1 MKGRRPG
8 TLTELQLQQ
17 KKESRDKIVAAANA
31 LFARCSYISTSIE
44 DIAREA
50 GISRVTFYK
59 HFKNK
64 LEVAIGILD
73 RYASHMI
80 DDYGSLGRYRDPDT
94 AQIAAWI
101 KRILALWR
109 SQRDSMDTL
118 ASLVRQDA
126 QIGARRTRAYTR
138 TIARLGDGIPAF
150 AVAASGTNEEAHI
163 RAHLLLIEL
172 ENLCYELVISEWPVN
187 EDMAVNVLAE
197 HFRDFIE
204 RTTGPA

>member
-17 KKESRDKIVAAANA
+17 KKASRDKIVAAADA

-59 HFKNK
+59 HFKSK

-73 RYASHMI
+73 HYAVHMI

-101 KRILALWR
+101 KHILNLWR

-138 TIARLGDGIPAF
+138 TIARLGEGIPAF

-172 ENLCYELVISEWPVN
+172 ENLCYELVISEWPVS
-187 EDMAVNVLAE
+187 EDVAVHVLAE

-204 RTTGPA
+204 RTAVPA

>member
-73 RYASHMI
+73 QYASHMI

>member
-17 KKESRDKIVAAANA
+17 KKESRAKIVAAANA

-94 AQIAAWI
+94 AQIATWI
-101 KRILALWR
+101 KHILALWR

-150 AVAASGTNEEAHI
+150 AVAASGTNKEAHI

>member
-17 KKESRDKIVAAANA
+17 KKASRDKIVAAADA

-59 HFKNK
+59 HFKSK
-64 LEVAIGILD
+64 LEVAISILD
-73 RYASHMI
+73 QYAVHMI

-101 KRILALWR
+101 KHILTLWR

-138 TIARLGDGIPAF
+138 TIARLGEGIPAF

-172 ENLCYELVISEWPVN
+172 ENLCYELVISEWPVS
-187 EDMAVNVLAE
+187 EDVAVNVLAE

-204 RTTGPA
+204 RTAVPA

>member
-17 KKESRDKIVAAANA
+17 KKESRAKIVAAANA

-94 AQIAAWI
+94 AQIATWI
-101 KRILALWR
+101 KHRLALWR

-150 AVAASGTNEEAHI
+150 AVAASGTNKEAHI

>member
-17 KKESRDKIVAAANA
+17 KKASRDKIVAAADA

-59 HFKNK
+59 HFKSK

-73 RYASHMI
+73 QYAVHMI

-101 KRILALWR
+101 KHILTLWR

-126 QIGARRTRAYTR
+126 QTGARRTRAYTR
-138 TIARLGDGIPAF
+138 TIARLGEGIPAF

-172 ENLCYELVISEWPVN
+172 ENLCYELVISEWPVS
-187 EDMAVNVLAE
+187 EDVAVNVLAE

-204 RTTGPA
+204 RTAVPA

>member
-17 KKESRDKIVAAANA
+17 KKESRAKIVAAANA

-204 RTTGPA
+204 RTTGLA

>member
-17 KKESRDKIVAAANA
+17 KKASRDKIVAAADA

-59 HFKNK
+59 HFKSK

-73 RYASHMI
+73 QYAVHMI

-101 KRILALWR
+101 KHILTLWR

-138 TIARLGDGIPAF
+138 TIARLGEGIPAF

-172 ENLCYELVISEWPVN
+172 ENLCYELVISEWPVS
-187 EDMAVNVLAE
+187 EDVAVHVLAE

-204 RTTGPA
+204 RTAVPA